1 MKDEV
6 IEEIR
11 AIRHQISAE
20 FDHDIHKYCAYLMQW
35 QEERKKQGQVF
46 AEPPRPLAADSAS
59 LILREDPKE

>member
-20 FDHDIHKYCAYLMQW
+20 FDHDIHKYCAYLMR
-35 QEERKKQGQVF
+35 EEEEMRKQGAVF
-46 AEPPRPLAADSAS
+46 SDPPKVRIIEPES
-59 LILREDPKE
+59 LVLREEPKK